1 MAGSS
6 CHMLK
11 CMNHLHS
18 LSVLSIEDMMQVSYY
33 NALAIL
39 KMKPEDLS
47 TKPMLAYAA
56 ESGFQ
61 LIGSPRL

>member
-1 MAGSS
+1 
-6 CHMLK
+6 
-11 CMNHLHS
+11 MNHLHS